1 MGKAAELKL
10 RFGAGFTFTVSIDAT
25 GDDVETLRTRQ
36 NQLHQFVM
44 GMFPSA
50 ALLAEPIAG
59 TAQYEVGR
67 NDVVLSDVFERMED
81 DETRCVLF
89 LFFVFE
95 RRTSHLSCWFS
106 HQNFSFNF
114 LFNFILNFFWLLRR
128 IHRLTDWAITET
140 TLDECFL
147 KVTRRVHAEEDGL
160 VRRVGRT
167 LSTACREEIN

>member
-1 MGKAAELKL
+1 M
-10 RFGAGFTFTVSIDAT
+10 SIDAT

-36 NQLHQFVM
+36 DQLHQFVM

-89 LFFVFE
+89 FCFF
-95 RRTSHLSCWFS
+95 
-106 HQNFSFNF
+106 
-114 LFNFILNFFWLLRR
+114 
-128 IHRLTDWAITET
+128 
-140 TLDECFL
+140 CF
-147 KVTRRVHAEEDGL
+147 
-160 VRRVGRT
+160 
-167 LSTACREEIN
+167 

>member
-36 NQLHQFVM
+36 DQLHQFVM

-89 LFFVFE
+89 FCFF
-95 RRTSHLSCWFS
+95 
-106 HQNFSFNF
+106 
-114 LFNFILNFFWLLRR
+114 
-128 IHRLTDWAITET
+128 
-140 TLDECFL
+140 CF
-147 KVTRRVHAEEDGL
+147 
-160 VRRVGRT
+160 
-167 LSTACREEIN
+167 